1 MGRPARG
8 RKRRAAAAPKLSKKD
23 KRHWVDFG
31 EQHPANEQ
39 PSAGDRAATVIVPS
53 EGRAADSHEDDS
65 EDSRTEEDSSSES
78 DDAVGQ
84 LLGTFDGRRAAAAA
98 AAGSSDDD
106 DDDSADD
113 DQDGADED
121 CAPRDAEG
129 DDNASEQ
136 SAGED
141 EEQELPAQ
149 GDPFL
154 VHFEWDIE
162 GERFPLEGA
171 ERTRTELRWP
181 TLGQLRVT
189 GMQGNPRDVPLVR
202 AQGKDSLWL
211 KSSLAV
217 PELTPVQT
225 EFLSVLT
232 SYRDLLFTE
241 RTLDNGEELRAAY
254 CLHALNHV
262 LKSRSR
268 VLHHNSR
275 LRRGATSEL
284 RDQGLTRPRVL
295 MLLPF
300 RESALRTVK
309 LLAQLLPA
317 KEVAHMARFLKEF
330 GCEEEKHRFLE
341 RPEDY
346 EQTFT
351 GNTDDAF
358 RLGLS
363 VSGKTLRLYKDFYA
377 SDILVAS
384 PLGLRTVVGAEGEK
398 DRDYDFLSSIEMV
411 IVDQAEVLLMQNWE
425 HVVHLLEH
433 VNRLAVEPHGADF
446 SRVRLWWLH
455 GWAKHFRQT
464 VVLSAVAQAPV
475 SALLSRHA
483 QNYAGLVTSANPIAP
498 GSIAE
503 VTVALTQV
511 FQRFDAASATDV
523 PEARFRFFVEKVLPP
538 LLREGSRGCMVYV
551 RSYFDFVRLR
561 NHLRSLDTSFC
572 QICEYTPDAKVAR
585 ARGVFFTG
593 RRRLLLYT
601 ERFHFYRRYRI
612 KGVQRVVFYEL
623 PTLPQFYPELC
634 RMVAAGGT
642 DCTALFCRQDALPL
656 AAIVGNTR
664 AARLLHAARDVHVFV
679 SAGQ

>member
-98 AAGSSDDD
+98 AAAGSSDDD
-106 DDDSADD
+106 DSAGD

-317 KEVAHMARFLKEF
+317 KEVAHMAR
-330 GCEEEKHRFLE
+330 
-341 RPEDY
+341 
-346 EQTFT
+346 
-351 GNTDDAF
+351 
-358 RLGLS
+358 
-363 VSGKTLRLYKDFYA
+363 
-377 SDILVAS
+377 
-384 PLGLRTVVGAEGEK
+384 
-398 DRDYDFLSSIEMV
+398 
-411 IVDQAEVLLMQNWE
+411 
-425 HVVHLLEH
+425 
-433 VNRLAVEPHGADF
+433 
-446 SRVRLWWLH
+446 
-455 GWAKHFRQT
+455 
-464 VVLSAVAQAPV
+464 
-475 SALLSRHA
+475 
-483 QNYAGLVTSANPIAP
+483 
-498 GSIAE
+498 
-503 VTVALTQV
+503 
-511 FQRFDAASATDV
+511 
-523 PEARFRFFVEKVLPP
+523 
-538 LLREGSRGCMVYV
+538 
-551 RSYFDFVRLR
+551 
-561 NHLRSLDTSFC
+561 
-572 QICEYTPDAKVAR
+572 
-585 ARGVFFTG
+585 
-593 RRRLLLYT
+593 
-601 ERFHFYRRYRI
+601 
-612 KGVQRVVFYEL
+612 
-623 PTLPQFYPELC
+623 
-634 RMVAAGGT
+634 
-642 DCTALFCRQDALPL
+642 
-656 AAIVGNTR
+656 
-664 AARLLHAARDVHVFV
+664 
-679 SAGQ
+679 